1 MLYKGAVKQQDE
13 DTHTRPGRVLG
24 AGPTLAVKL
33 GLEEDQMQGFLLL
46 WSWDWHVAIFTNLEV
61 LPTPKFRDAFWIA

>member
-13 DTHTRPGRVLG
+13 DTHTGSGRVLG

-33 GLEEDQMQGFLLL
+33 GLEEYQMQGFLLL
-46 WSWDWHVAIFTNLEV
+46 WSWDWHVAILTNLEV